1 MQDSFRVLT
10 VDAAGTLVQPWPS
23 VGTVYAKAAKE
34 NGINVK
40 DDEINERFFIVFG
53 ELQKNKN
60 ITIGEEKKFWREV
73 VQRIF
78 QPYSSQKSIDSLF
91 GDLWDLFAEGK
102 HWRIAEKAKETL
114 EELINRGYRLA
125 VLSNNDSRLRSVLKD
140 HGITN
145 MFEKIFIS
153 SEMGVEKPDKKIFQ
167 MVETQMNEPSS
178 SFLHLGDS
186 HSRDFEGAKNAG
198 WSALLFGKPI
208 IEKEQITSF
217 PELLD
222 HLK

>member
-1 MQDSFRVLT
+1 MIFYRL
-10 VDAAGTLVQPWPS
+10 WC
-23 VGTVYAKAAKE
+23 AAK
-34 NGINVK
+34 K
-40 DDEINERFFIVFG
+40 
-53 ELQKNKN
+53 QKYY
-60 ITIGEEKKFWREV
+60 IWRRKKFWREV
-73 VQRIF
+73 VHRIL
-78 QPYSSQKSIDSLF
+78 QPYSSKKSIESLF

-114 EELINRGYRLA
+114 EQLINRGYRLA

-140 HGITN
+140 HGITD

-186 HSRDFEGAKNAG
+186 HSRDVEGAKMQVGVPYFSVNR
-198 WSALLFGKPI
+198 
-208 IEKEQITSF
+208 
-217 PELLD
+217 
-222 HLK
+222 